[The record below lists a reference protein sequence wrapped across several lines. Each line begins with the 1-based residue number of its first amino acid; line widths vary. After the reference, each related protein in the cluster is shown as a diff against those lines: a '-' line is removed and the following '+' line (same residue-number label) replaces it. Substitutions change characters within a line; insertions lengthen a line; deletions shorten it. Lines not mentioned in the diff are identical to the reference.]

1 MSLCFGQS
9 IASALEQVI
18 IMIIIIMIILQG
30 RTLLYNV

>member
-18 IMIIIIMIILQG
+18 IMIIIIMIIIGLPG
-30 RTLLYNV
+30 